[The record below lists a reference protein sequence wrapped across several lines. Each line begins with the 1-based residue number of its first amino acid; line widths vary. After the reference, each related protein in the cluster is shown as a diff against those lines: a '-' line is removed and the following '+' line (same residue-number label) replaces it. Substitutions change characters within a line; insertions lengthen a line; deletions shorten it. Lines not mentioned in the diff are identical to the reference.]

1 MGTKRRARH
10 LATLTRKAYTHHHQN
25 KPLQRT
31 KKKKTLEEDK
41 SIDDGDV

>member
-31 KKKKTLEEDK
+31 KKKHLEEDK
-41 SIDDGDV
+41 TIDDGHV